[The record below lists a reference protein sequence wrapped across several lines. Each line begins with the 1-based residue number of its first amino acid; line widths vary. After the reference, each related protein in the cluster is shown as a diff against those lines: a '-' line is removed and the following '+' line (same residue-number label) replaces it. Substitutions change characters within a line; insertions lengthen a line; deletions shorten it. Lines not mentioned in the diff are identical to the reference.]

1 MRLLLSLVTAIICA
15 ARPAAMG
22 RSGVGAGLCSLRV
35 AVGRRPRR
43 AAAGGSGR
51 QRAAA
56 GGSGAVATGFLNQSI
71 FFSVIPLLH
80 VKASIFEEQ

>member
-22 RSGVGAGLCSLRV
+22 RSGVGAGLFSLRV
-35 AVGRRPRR
+35 AVGRRPR
-43 AAAGGSGR
+43 
-51 QRAAA
+51 RAAA